1 MSDVERE
8 EEQTPAEKP
17 VDDESEQPTD
27 DPWETQDQ
35 PHEGEEGQSEEV
47 A

>member
-8 EEQTPAEKP
+8 QEQAPSEEEAERGG
-17 VDDESEQPTD
+17 SEEA
-27 DPWETQDQ
+27 PWETQDQ
-35 PHEGEEGQSEEV
+35 PHQGEEGQREET

>member
-8 EEQTPAEKP
+8 QDSPQKPAG
-17 VDDESEQPTD
+17 DESERD
-27 DPWETQDQ
+27 SSDEAPWETQDQ
-35 PHEGEEGQSEEV
+35 PHQGEEGQSEET